1 MLQERSLGGERSLD
15 LRGRAYGSFGEKMAR
30 LVDRI
35 IAYAGYTGVAI
46 GCVFLVVMAFLV
58 FTNVLL
64 RFFFGKPLVFAEE
77 YAAYLLIAIVYLGFA
92 YTARME
98 GHIRVDVVY
107 RHFTKTV
114 RDGLDVTT
122 SILILV
128 VVGVCFWYSLGLFLE
143 NIKTHAVAIGL
154 LRTPLWVPQTVLVI
168 GLPIL
173 GLELA
178 ARVVKKFT
186 DLRKNI
192 KMKRA

>member
-1 MLQERSLGGERSLD
+1 M
-15 LRGRAYGSFGEKMAR
+15 RGRAYGSFGEKMAR

-64 RFFFGKPLVFAEE
+64 RFFFNKPLVFAEE
-77 YAAYLLIAIVYLGFA
+77 YSAYFLIAIVYLGFA

-114 RDGLDVTT
+114 RDGLDAIT

-128 VVGVCFWYSLGLFLE
+128 VVGVFFWHSMGLFLE

-154 LRTPLWVPQTVLVI
+154 LRTPLWIPQAALVI

-178 ARVVKKFT
+178 ARAVKKFT